1 MKVVDNVQIFLD
13 NIHVRYEDDVSNPDS
28 PFAFGFTL
36 DSLHAQ
42 SCDGNWEP
50 AFLTV
55 GDDVIHKLL
64 TLQNLSIYLNTTQG
78 NNAKFVDCESAEGM
92 SKALKELIPSFEGD
106 VIRDPDHHYI
116 LKPVSGLLKATLDRG
131 DLVLSRPRL
140 QLDAELQKIGV
151 ALTSSQFQRAQD
163 VLEHFSLY
171 VRSLEY
177 MDIRPPVDV
186 RPKNDPKAWWKFVLT
201 AVRRDIR
208 KRNETWTWE
217 YMKQR
222 SRDRTAYMALHEKK
236 LSTSLAKMSSE
247 EQKQLEVLELNLDY
261 ADIITFRQLAAAS
274 HQLKAQAA
282 AEKKKQQGWFGG
294 WFGGGSKEEKD
305 EEAKTAEQEAAM
317 KEIYAAIGYNA
328 DQVEKETVFPKDYVK
343 TAVNFK
349 IQSCRL
355 ELRQDDLLD
364 DSRPPSRPSSPD
376 DASSA
381 SSPQS
386 NSLAPKRL
394 TAGSHNPT
402 IVSFVQQGFMVSL
415 MMREGSMSVITTLD
429 TIKMSDFHTLHGKE
443 LVMLE
448 PDYPALKDS
457 VKQLTNGDKS
467 TLTEEDDAEA
477 EIEIQTKKVEG
488 VIPTFMA
495 VTFDMNPLDAPD
507 IDIRV
512 GMKMQPV
519 QSTLSRA
526 LIDRIVQFFERKTT
540 RVQLVEIS
548 SAAAS
553 TWDDLRQRAQTSL
566 KYTIEKRTKLK
577 LDLELAAPRFTI
589 PKNFTDPTC
598 PAIILDLG
606 TITFKSDPDSRSRAV
621 AGPTSDATVSE
632 DYFYDRFD
640 LSMKNLHAMVVGGK
654 EAPWA
659 QAKSIDPS
667 KYVVINKF
675 DVDVIIKVC
684 GAPSPDLPMAKIAGS
699 LRRLALDITDYRI
712 SWILDVLEAAGKS
725 TIPPKQLTPEE
736 KAAMKLLLTEMK
748 RQESRKSLLPSPSPL
763 NSPILSSPL
772 DSNEATPS
780 TKLRKKKH
788 IAEISDSH
796 DSDAPNVDSP
806 QVSHASE
813 SSTPSSSASSPNPP
827 KKQDSPV
834 SDLDMALAINPNLL
848 KKQVEVDFTLG
859 DLSVT
864 LHKSVPVV
872 SEEVEEGQF
881 ASAPPSAPL
890 TTLALKDLSVK
901 FAQTNQW
908 MTVGLRLGAFVMEDK
923 FTPNA
928 PNLIESGTLL
938 TGASDVADLVELR
951 YRNVPTNSVAFE
963 NVEHDV
969 KATFGTL
976 KINLNRVT
984 IACLM
989 QVGNDFVNS
998 MAANKRADE
1007 EAAQKEAQE
1016 ADDGE
1021 VAVEQPK
1028 IDLGSR
1034 SGISMAK
1041 LDVSLG
1047 ELIVCLQKE
1056 NVSFMDFHVGRSHVA
1071 VDIRGDSVLHL
1082 SGYLGGIS
1090 LAHANTKETQWPSLV
1105 SISGNKILNFQFS
1118 KFNRESPSYPGYD
1131 MSVSAQMSS
1140 LKAVVVASSL
1150 HELATY
1156 FSAFDKMRRMISVT
1170 TAYYYNASLDAVR
1183 TAAEAATKLQLNILI
1198 ANPTI
1203 IVPQSSQ
1210 DSRHILLDLGKITLR
1225 NDWRHSDHG
1234 IELDVIEAS
1243 ISGLNMHALTDPKA
1257 SDFVRNIHVINDSS
1271 VGATLMRPLAGNEKF
1286 LEPSLNLTANIESID
1301 INFTEDH
1308 LNLVF
1313 GILGNNLSEK
1323 PIRGDSVELT
1333 QIVEFLST
1341 FSYTMESWETAKMS
1355 LEEKLQNEGNEV
1367 KASPTAPYLNLIVH
1381 TYLKQ
1386 VSLTVHKGSG
1396 ENPDSGRPTSLATF
1410 AMQQLSVDYK
1420 AHSDG
1425 RMDIDVTLGNV
1436 VLEDKRVY
1444 SENKFRRIWA
1454 PNVDQNS
1461 RVLGRRKG
1469 ALGKRA
1475 PAIPLAAGTSN
1486 LSPSVSMPSPSAS
1499 MSSSSSSTSPPPAP
1513 GQRPQFSLT
1522 YQADPAQFFTLI
1534 KMELFRPR
1542 LYLIPGAIQE
1552 IYEYVMDQVEVMV
1565 SSLQKLKESQAQA
1578 HDSESIPE
1586 QRPAALPSSGSTVA
1600 LPDGSSAVNSTAAS
1614 SSAPSK
1620 KVSSEETPVTTM
1632 RIEILL
1638 TSPELCV
1645 VENTEKSDPVAI
1657 ILHLGE
1663 SKLRLFTTSDSQ
1675 MKLDLGVQKL
1685 DAYKCI
1691 LDAENSDMAHDI
1703 VKLTQPL
1710 SLGVN
1715 MSTTTS
1721 DKVRRMAVEVG
1732 VLQTI
1737 VSFNDVK
1744 LFLDIYESYQPLLAS
1759 FSKPR
1764 GVSASDLAK
1773 VANEA
1778 VSDMRTNQ
1786 PAVPDSPIETQQE
1799 SEFDPVAVGAAI
1811 ATQLDLA
1818 KDVKELRKEQKKAD
1832 KDGKKSK
1839 KDKKKVEEEE
1849 EELVVLDRTVQTQ
1862 LMIITVDRIV
1872 VSLLND
1878 RESPEYTT
1886 PVAEQSL
1893 ESVKIMMSMF
1903 ESGGMDALIT
1913 LSTLELKAYNNRLA
1927 AFEPVIEPWSAE
1939 INYLKTPTAMGLHLV
1954 SQEMMDVNIT
1964 KSLLDTTFGVLKL
1977 LEDFKN
1983 PDASKDDDSSSQS
1996 SSSMSA
2002 SDTTLSKKP
2011 LSKQKKKK
2019 KSRKSFNPYVVVNE
2033 TNHPV
2038 AIRLSHNPSSV
2049 LNVPAGADMPISLT
2063 IDREAAAQ
2071 RIIRPEMDISFTS
2084 RSDFQAVGRVPVARI
2099 ATYCYSLS
2107 DVDPSLM
2114 LVVDITFDQ
2123 GSKII
2128 TLRSNRI
2135 LNNDTDADIEVGWIG
2150 PTSRDWSTDSM
2161 VCPANDHISLPVDL
2175 ANYRSLRFRP
2185 AGKKGLKWFEWGRGE
2200 EEFAKS
2206 REELLK
2212 AQKKGHV
2219 RGDASRSVLVLCV
2232 DEAKDAAWVC
2242 RAKEVERSVEG
2253 LEHSHDYVMTL
2264 SPALTIENA
2273 TCAEIEVAVTNPP
2286 KKGGEGEIEF
2296 RVVPPQILTQATHV
2310 ECYNFDGFS
2319 QLQTGLGQMSI
2330 ATKIPGFQWSSS
2342 ARFAEHAHWVPVRGN
2357 PKKLLEPIKLKIG
2370 DQMARTLIL
2379 LADVKVDDSGTCH
2392 ITIYSDYWLI
2402 NQTGLNLWF
2411 RDGDGSKDDRE
2422 AAGQRS
2428 RPPQS
2433 EPKHSV
2439 LNGDPVTWYDPLN
2452 GDLDSPMDYVYA
2464 NNRLFFGGS
2473 RLSVKVED
2481 SAWSKPFPL
2490 GVQNEGMI
2498 TIKDK
2503 GQSERQYG
2511 FGVRV
2516 KPAPGRFWRTKLV
2529 RIVPAFV
2536 LVNKSQR
2543 VLKYRQDGQQGRGFI
2558 LNPNQQ
2564 VPFHWPVIASSSAS
2578 SNSNSTSEGPKAR
2591 LAISTETQPDLWSPS
2606 FALDIAGGFQ
2616 VRLRNEFSEASEE
2629 ATLDVIIKSI
2639 EGTTFVVFAEQSG
2652 ELENSKAIVVSYELQ
2667 NKTRYDLSVKQKDSD
2682 FTMELPGNTTL
2693 PFCWDVP
2700 QVLEPRLHLRLTSDP
2715 IRHAPADLSLDVI
2728 ARFPEIPFYVAA
2740 DGTRLN
2746 LEVQAQGPKKV
2757 LIIKDATAPA
2767 LKQTQP
2773 SSSSNVDL
2781 EREDVDM
2788 LGFELETKRVITMHC
2803 KVSLKG
2809 IGVSVIDATP
2819 QELLYFTLQTL
2830 FADWQVSNV
2839 DQRAEVKI
2847 GMAQLDNQLYL
2858 SPLPIALYSTPN
2870 LEKAFFHATMVRD
2883 TTVTAVQFFK
2893 YFALQVQEIELAIH
2907 EVFLYRLLSFTKFL
2921 TDYLYSKS
2929 EEEAL
2934 QKLLLQTDS
2943 DIPKLK
2949 DEDLAASDM
2958 YYFELF
2964 HLNPIKVLVTFMTS
2978 IDLDANMEQSA
2989 PSDDE
2994 SGGGNDAT
3002 SGLAEILGYVGIL
3015 TDIERAPLELNALV
3029 LQNPFCSRN
3038 DLMDRI
3044 TKHYTLAGLRQAYKI
3059 VGSADFL
3066 GNPVSFVSNLGTG
3079 VKDFFYEPA
3088 MGIVESPAAFGRGLA
3103 KGTSSLLL
3111 KTTYAIF
3118 DTASKLTGTVAK
3130 VGAKLTMD
3138 DDYQRERAVRSQ
3150 TKARHAGEGLVYGAR
3165 DFGVGIYKGITGVVL
3180 EPIKGGQEEGAV
3192 GVFKGI
3198 GKGLAGIVLKPVVG
3212 AVDLVTR
3219 TTEGIKNTTTY
3230 MDEKQKA
3237 PIRPPR
3243 YFGADGLVRI
3253 FDYEKAAGQ
3262 LVLRT
3267 LTERRGRRDIYES
3280 HVLLKEKLVV
3290 LSRKHI
3296 FVLNQ
3301 DGINF
3306 GSKWKI
3312 EWMHRLSSI
3321 VAAIAVVSV
3330 DPTDAKHSDDS
3341 KHFTGVVFDV
3351 EPMEGEPRRH
3361 AIRTDEK
3368 QAAALAKRL
3377 ISLGVGVKRAASIEE
3392 ATKPPSRIISGAP
3405 ITATPERAE
3414 IPQAASSSQYH
3425 QRQPSNRSSSDGLVA
3440 RSQELK
3446 HSTDTELDD
3455 PTDTFTIKINPKA
3468 ARYGALPDWIDE
3480 ETDDEL
3486 DNFGSRSAKS
3496 KRKRKARATE
3506 TTRLLGDDPEEDG
3519 CCSCNCSIM

>member
-1 MKVVDNVQIFLD
+1 MAMKVVDNVQIFLD
-13 NIHVRYEDDVSNPDS
+13 NIHVRYEDDVSNPES

-42 SCDGNWEP
+42 SCDGNWQP

-55 GDDVIHKLL
+55 GGDVIHKLL
-64 TLQNLSIYLNTTQG
+64 TLQNLSIYLNTTKG
-78 NNAKFVDCESAEGM
+78 ANANFVSCDSAESM
-92 SKALKELIPSFEGD
+92 STALKELIPSLEGD
-106 VIRDPDHHYI
+106 TIRNPDHHYI

-186 RPKNDPKAWWKFVLT
+186 KPSQDPKAWWKFVLT

-208 KRNETWTWE
+208 KRNETWTWD

-222 SRDRTAYMALHEKK
+222 SRDRTAYMALHEKRLK
-236 LSTSLAKMSSE
+236 VSLSKMSAE
-247 EQKQLEVLELNLDY
+247 EQKQLEVLELNLEY
-261 ADIITFRQLAAAS
+261 NDIITFRQLAAAS
-274 HQLKAQAA
+274 YQLKQQAA
-282 AEKKKQQGWFGG
+282 ADKKKEQGWFGG
-294 WFGGGSKEEKD
+294 WFGGGKAAEKD
-305 EEAKTAEQEAAM
+305 EATKSAEQEAAM

-328 DQVEKETVFPKDYVK
+328 EQVEKETVFPKDYTK

-364 DSRPPSRPSSPD
+364 E
-376 DASSA
+376 AKIESSA
-381 SSPQS
+381 SSSPS
-386 NSLAPKRL
+386 
-394 TAGSHNPT
+394 GSTDVALSSAKPSGSRNPT
-402 IVSFVQQGFMVSL
+402 IISFDQNGFMVSL
-415 MMREGSMSVITTLD
+415 LMREGSMSVISTLD
-429 TIKMSDFHTLHGKE
+429 TIKMSDFHTLAGKE

-448 PDYPALKDS
+448 PDSPVLSESKKLIVDS
-457 VKQLTNGDKS
+457 EKLAEG
-467 TLTEEDDAEA
+467 DAELA
-477 EIEIQTKKVEG
+477 IQQKKAQG

-512 GMKMQPV
+512 GLKMQPV

-553 TWDDLRQRAQTSL
+553 TWDDLRNRAQTSL

-606 TITFKSDPDSRSRAV
+606 TILFKSDPEARGNAV

-659 QAKSIDPS
+659 QSKTIDPS

-675 DVDVIIKVC
+675 DVDVILKVC
-684 GAPSPDLPMAKIAGS
+684 GAPSPDLPQLKILGR
-699 LRRLALDITDYRI
+699 LNRLALDITDYRI
-712 SWILDVLEAAGKS
+712 TWILDVLEALGKS
-725 TIPPKQLTPEE
+725 TLPPKQLSPQE
-736 KAAMKLLLTEMK
+736 KAAMRLILLEMK
-748 RQESRKSLLPSPSPL
+748 KDESRKSKLQLLSPSSEDGSEGATPSMKIRRRKHVADIHDIPSTPDDTSKHLSPASPASPTSPASPDAAFPSPSSSKG
-763 NSPILSSPL
+763 SPKSGAS
-772 DSNEATPS
+772 A
-780 TKLRKKKH
+780 
-788 IAEISDSH
+788 A
-796 DSDAPNVDSP
+796 DA
-806 QVSHASE
+806 
-813 SSTPSSSASSPNPP
+813 
-827 KKQDSPV
+827 
-834 SDLDMALAINPNLL
+834 ALALNPNLL
-848 KKQVEVDFTLG
+848 KKQLEVDFSLG
-859 DLSVT
+859 DLCVT

-872 SEEVEEGQF
+872 NANEEVPEGQL

-890 TTLALKDLSVK
+890 TTLSLRDLSVK
-901 FAQTNQW
+901 FAQTNHW

-923 FTPNA
+923 FTPGA
-928 PNLIESGTLL
+928 PNLIESGTVLSSSEDM
-938 TGASDVADLVELR
+938 TDVSDLVELR
-951 YRNVPTNSVAFE
+951 YKNVSTTSAAFE

-969 KATFGTL
+969 KAKFGTL

-989 QVGNDFVNS
+989 QVGNDFANTMS
-998 MAANKRADE
+998 ANKKAE
-1007 EAAQKEAQE
+1007 EEKAQE
-1016 ADDGE
+1016 EEEKDPNATDVEE
-1021 VAVEQPK
+1021 VASKPS
-1028 IDLGSR
+1028 IGNR
-1034 SGISMAK
+1034 SGISLAK
-1041 LDVSLG
+1041 LDISLG

-1056 NVSFMDFHVGRSHVA
+1056 NVSFMNFQVARSQVE

-1082 SGYLGGIS
+1082 SGYLGGFS
-1090 LAHANTKETQWPSLV
+1090 LSHPKAQNTRWPNLV
-1105 SISGNKILNFQFS
+1105 SISGEKILTFQFS
-1118 KFNRESPSYPGYD
+1118 KYNRESPTYPGFD
-1131 MSVSAQMSS
+1131 MSVMAQMSS

-1150 HELATY
+1150 YELGTY
-1156 FSAFDKMRRMISVT
+1156 FSAFDKMRKAIEVT

-1183 TAAEAATKLQLNILI
+1183 TAAESATKIRLHISVN
-1198 ANPTI
+1198 NPTI
-1203 IVPQSSQ
+1203 IVPQSSH

-1225 NDWRHSDHG
+1225 NNWETLSNG
-1234 IELDVIEAS
+1234 VELDVMEAS
-1243 ISGLNMHALTDPKA
+1243 ITGLNMHALTDPNA
-1257 SDFVRNIHVINDSS
+1257 SEFVRNIHVINDSS
-1271 VGATLMRPLAGNEKF
+1271 VGATLKRPLSGNEKF
-1286 LEPSLNLTANIESID
+1286 IHPNLDLTANIESID

-1313 GILGNNLSEK
+1313 GILGQNLTEK
-1323 PIRGDSVELT
+1323 PARGDSVELA

-1341 FSYTMESWETAKMS
+1341 FSYTMETWETAKKEIQS
-1355 LEEKLQNEGNEV
+1355 KIHSGGALSKPAAAE
-1367 KASPTAPYLNLIVH
+1367 AHPNLVLH
-1381 TYLKQ
+1381 AFLKQ

-1396 ENPDSGRPTSLATF
+1396 QNEDTEKATSLVTF

-1420 AHSDG
+1420 AHTDS
-1425 RMDIDVTLGNV
+1425 RMDIDITLGNV
-1436 VLEDKRVY
+1436 VLEDRRVY

-1454 PNVDQNS
+1454 PNVEQNA
-1461 RVLGRRKG
+1461 RVLGRRPG

-1475 PAIPLAAGTSN
+1475 PAVPKSATAGTSAN
-1486 LSPSVSMPSPSAS
+1486 NSTGLVASTGSPSAS
-1499 MSSSSSSTSPPPAP
+1499 MSASSSPAP
-1513 GQRPQFSLT
+1513 APNQRPQFSLT
-1522 YQADPAQFFTLI
+1522 YHAEPAQYFTLI
-1534 KMELFRPR
+1534 KMELYRPR
-1542 LYLIPGAIQE
+1542 LYLIPSAIQE
-1552 IYEYVMDQVEVMV
+1552 LYEFAMDQVEVMV
-1565 SSLQKLKESQAQA
+1565 KSLQKLKEAQAQA
-1578 HDSESIPE
+1578 AETAAAES
-1586 QRPAALPSSGSTVA
+1586 RPTLASTRSRSSFRM
-1600 LPDGSSAVNSTAAS
+1600 AS
-1614 SSAPSK
+1614 SSAISAATSSAVSK
-1620 KVSSEETPVTTM
+1620 PVDPKKAEEEPVSTM

-1657 ILHLGE
+1657 VLHLGE

-1691 LDAENSDMAHDI
+1691 LDAEHSDIAHDI

-1715 MSTTTS
+1715 MSTTTQ
-1721 DKVRRMAVEVG
+1721 DKVRRMAIEVG
-1732 VLQTI
+1732 ALQTI
-1737 VSFNDVK
+1737 VSFNDIK
-1744 LFLDIYESYQPLLAS
+1744 LFLDVYESYQPLLAS

-1764 GVSASDLAK
+1764 GASAAELTKAAS
-1773 VANEA
+1773 EI
-1778 VSDMRTNQ
+1778 VSDMKLD
-1786 PAVPDSPIETQQE
+1786 AGADEE
-1799 SEFDPVAVGAAI
+1799 ADPVEAGAVIAAE
-1811 ATQLDLA
+1811 LDLQKDSKVIA
-1818 KDVKELRKEQKKAD
+1818 KEKKESDKEAKKKA
-1832 KDGKKSK
+1832 K
-1839 KDKKKVEEEE
+1839 KDKKDGKEEEEEE
-1849 EELVVLDRTVQTQ
+1849 EELIIVDRTVQTQ
-1862 LMIITVDRIV
+1862 LMIVTIDRIV
-1872 VSLLND
+1872 LSLLND
-1878 RESPEYTT
+1878 RESPDYTT

-1893 ESVKIMMSMF
+1893 ESVKVMFSMF
-1903 ESGGMDALIT
+1903 ESGGMDALVT

-1939 INYLKTPTAMGLHLV
+1939 INFLKSPVGIGLHLV

-1964 KSLLDTTFGVLKL
+1964 KSLLDTTFGLLKL
-1977 LEDFKN
+1977 LDDFKS
-1983 PDASKDDDSSSQS
+1983 PEDRSGDGESSSQS
-1996 SSSMSA
+1996 SSLLSTSA
-2002 SDTTLSKKP
+2002 TTLSKKP
-2011 LSKQKKKK
+2011 LSKQKRKHKK
-2019 KSRKSFNPYVVVNE
+2019 RKSFNPYIISNE
-2033 TNHPV
+2033 TSHPISV
-2038 AIRLSHNPSSV
+2038 RLSHAPSTT
-2049 LNVPAGADMPISLT
+2049 LDIPAGAEMPISLQ
-2063 IDREAAAQ
+2063 IDREQAAQ
-2071 RIIRPEMDISFTS
+2071 RIIRPEMDISFPT
-2084 RSDFQAVGRVPVARI
+2084 RSDLNGIGHIPVARI

-2107 DVDPSLM
+2107 EVDPSLV
-2114 LVVDITFDQ
+2114 LVADITFDQ

-2135 LNNDTDADIEVGWIG
+2135 INNGTDFDMEVSWIG
-2150 PTSRDWSTDSM
+2150 PTAKDWSAD
-2161 VCPANDHISLPVDL
+2161 VLICPANDHLSLPIEVCS
-2175 ANYRSLRFRP
+2175 YRALRFRP
-2185 AGKKGLKWFEWGRGE
+2185 AGQGKALKWFEWGRGE
-2200 EEFAKS
+2200 DELAAS
-2206 REELLK
+2206 RELMK
-2212 AQKKGHV
+2212 KMQKKGHML
-2219 RGDASRSVLVLCV
+2219 GDAFRSSLILCV
-2232 DEAKDAAWVC
+2232 DEAKDSTWVC

-2253 LEHSHDYVMTL
+2253 LERTHDYVTTL

-2273 TCAEIEVAVTNPP
+2273 TCAEIEVAVVNPS
-2286 KKGGEGEIEF
+2286 KKQSSTDEEF
-2296 RVVPPQILTQATHV
+2296 DLPVVPPHSLARAAHV
-2310 ECYNFDGFS
+2310 ECYFFDGWN
-2319 QLQTGLGQMSI
+2319 QLQAGLGRI
-2330 ATKIPGFQWSSS
+2330 AVSTKLPGFTWSIP
-2342 ARFAEHAHWVPVRGN
+2342 ARFAEHARWVPARGSVQ
-2357 PKKLLEPIKLKIG
+2357 KLAEPLKLKLG
-2370 DQMARTLIL
+2370 DETDARPLIL
-2379 LADVKVDDSGTCH
+2379 LADVKVDDAATCH

-2402 NQTGLNLWF
+2402 NQSGLNLWY

-2428 RPPQS
+2428 HPPPAIANQ
-2433 EPKHSV
+2433 SV
-2439 LNGDPVTWYDPLN
+2439 LSGDPTTWYDPLN
-2452 GDLDSPMDYVYA
+2452 GDLDSPMDFKYA

-2473 RLSVKVED
+2473 KLSVKVED
-2481 SAWSKPFPL
+2481 STWSKPFPL
-2490 GVQNEGMI
+2490 GMQNEGMI

-2503 GQSERQYG
+2503 SQSGRQYG

-2529 RIVPAFV
+2529 RILPAYI
-2536 LVNKSQR
+2536 LVNKSHR
-2543 VLKYRQDGQQGRGFI
+2543 TLRYRQEGTQGRGFV
-2558 LNPNQQ
+2558 LAPNQQ
-2564 VPFHWPVIASSSAS
+2564 LPFHWPAVASSSAS
-2578 SNSNSTSEGPKAR
+2578 SNSNTATEGPKSR
-2591 LAISTETQPDLWSPS
+2591 LSVSTEDKPDLWSPS

-2616 VRLRNEFSEASEE
+2616 VRLRNEFSDASEE
-2629 ATLDVIIKSI
+2629 STIDVILKPM
-2639 EGTTFVVFAEQSG
+2639 EGTTFVIFGEQAANPADDSA
-2652 ELENSKAIVVSYELQ
+2652 NKVTVVSYELQ
-2667 NKTRYDLSVKQKDSD
+2667 NKTRYDLSVRQKDSD
-2682 FTMELPGNTTL
+2682 FTQELPGNSTI

-2700 QVLEPRLHLRLTSDP
+2700 QATEPRLLLRLASDP
-2715 IRHAPADLSLDVI
+2715 LRQAPFDLSLDVI
-2728 ARFPEIPFYVAA
+2728 ARFPELPFYTAS
-2740 DGTRLN
+2740 DGTRLK

-2757 LIIKDATAPA
+2757 LIVDDATAPA
-2767 LKQTQP
+2767 LSP
-2773 SSSSNVDL
+2773 GHSLSSSSVSLEGDNSDL
-2781 EREDVDM
+2781 
-2788 LGFELETKRVITMHC
+2788 LGFEIEKKRVVNMHF

-2809 IGVSVIDATP
+2809 IGVSVVDATP

-2830 FADWQVSNV
+2830 FADWQASNI

-2870 LEKAFFHATMVRD
+2870 PEKPFFHATLVRD
-2883 TTVTAVQFFK
+2883 TDVKAVQFFR
-2893 YFALQVQEIELAIH
+2893 YLGLQLQEIDLSIH

-2921 TDYLYSKS
+2921 TDYLYAKS

-2978 IDLDANMEQSA
+2978 MDLDANSEQNASG
-2989 PSDDE
+2989 DDE

-3002 SGLAEILGYVGIL
+3002 AGLAEILGYVGIL
-3015 TDIERAPLELNALV
+3015 TDIERAPIELNALV
-3029 LQNPFCSRN
+3029 LQNPFCSKN
-3038 DLMDRI
+3038 DLMERI

-3066 GNPVSFVSNLGTG
+3066 GNPVSLVSNLGTG

-3138 DDYQRERAVRSQ
+3138 DDYQRERAVRNQ

-3165 DFGVGIYKGITGVVL
+3165 DFGIGLYKGITGVVL

-3230 MDEKQKA
+3230 MDEKSKA

-3280 HVLLKEKLVV
+3280 HVLLKEKLVI
-3290 LSRKHI
+3290 LSRRHV

-3301 DGINF
+3301 DGLNF

-3321 VAAIAVVSV
+3321 AAAIAVVPAFPNDGSE
-3330 DPTDAKHSDDS
+3330 DPKD
-3341 KHFTGVVFDV
+3341 FIGVVFDV
-3351 EPMEGEPRRH
+3351 EPLEGEARRH
-3361 AIRTDEK
+3361 AIRMSDK

-3377 ISLGVGVKRAASIEE
+3377 ISLGVGVKRATTIQEVA
-3392 ATKPPSRIISGAP
+3392 KPQQRLVSGAP
-3405 ITATPERAE
+3405 IVAE
-3414 IPQAASSSQYH
+3414 DPAKKRDGHY
-3425 QRQPSNRSSSDGLVA
+3425 RDPSSSSDGLVA
-3440 RSQELK
+3440 SRSQPSL
-3446 HSTDTELDD
+3446 SQSADTELQD
-3455 PTDTFTIKINPKA
+3455 PTDTFQIKINPRA

-3480 ETDDEL
+3480 ETDDEM

-3496 KRKRKARATE
+3496 KRKRKAKASE
-3506 TTRLLGDDPEEDG
+3506 TTRLLGDGPEESS
-3519 CCSCNCSIM
+3519 CCSCQCSVM